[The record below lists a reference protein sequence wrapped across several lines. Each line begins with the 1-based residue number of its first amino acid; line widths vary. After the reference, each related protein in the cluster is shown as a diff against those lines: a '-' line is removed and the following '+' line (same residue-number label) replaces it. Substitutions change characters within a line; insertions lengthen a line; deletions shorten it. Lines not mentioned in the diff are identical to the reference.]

1 VSTEPTTTD
10 PTLADIKAALADC
23 MRLLEQWAA
32 EITTKE
38 VQR

>member
-32 EITTKE
+32 EITT
-38 VQR
+38 RRTR